1 MATVKSS
8 SAGLI
13 VVPLS
18 LVVAMALRILPLPR
32 ELFVFNPDWAALFL
46 IYWTIAIPDRVGVGT
61 AWLTGLFVDT
71 LTGRM
76 LGQHALAYSLIA
88 YVSLRLYRRLRLYPL
103 PQQSLWILL
112 LLLISQSLVLWT
124 QNIKNMNVLNWVY
137 WLPSFTGALAW
148 PAVLTIL
155 RRVRRRFSIF

>member
-8 SAGLI
+8 SAGLM

-18 LVVAMALRILPLPR
+18 LVFAMTLRILPLPH
-32 ELFVFNPDWAALFL
+32 ELFVLNPDWTALFL

-76 LGQHALAYSLIA
+76 LGQHALAYSVIA

-112 LLLISQSLVLWT
+112 LLLISQFLILWT
-124 QNIKNMNVLNWVY
+124 QNIKNMSVLNWTY

-148 PAVLTIL
+148 PAVLMTL
-155 RRVRRRFSIF
+155 RRIRRHFSIF